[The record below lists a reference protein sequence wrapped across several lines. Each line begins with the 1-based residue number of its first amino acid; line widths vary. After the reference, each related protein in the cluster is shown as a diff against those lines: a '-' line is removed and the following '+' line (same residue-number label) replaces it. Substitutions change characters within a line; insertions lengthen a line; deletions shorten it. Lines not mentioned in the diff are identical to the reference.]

1 MFARRQ
7 NVVVAPRGG
16 CQRGCHGQALDGLVG
31 RHAQEGHIAV
41 LGQHDVLELV
51 LHVEAVALGALEL
64 LGNQE
69 HGAEVV
75 QRVGCVRL
83 KREGVSGRQH
93 IEVGGPCIV
102 FVKYKT
108 CKSFFPAFILSV

>member
-51 LHVEAVALGALEL
+51 LHVEAVAVGALEL

-69 HGAEVV
+69 YGAGSFSVLV
-75 QRVGCVRL
+75 AFG
-83 KREGVSGRQH
+83 SS
-93 IEVGGPCIV
+93 
-102 FVKYKT
+102 VKVL
-108 CKSFFPAFILSV
+108 PGDSV